1 MTRQRASAYARVMKT
16 LRELGPAKLLPR
28 EQQRIRSAADALVFS
43 SSLATDQ
50 SARAAFLDV
59 DALCEH
65 LIESGRWSVERA
77 VELAN
82 DLWACGPALDESIA
96 SAA

>member
-1 MTRQRASAYARVMKT
+1 MTGQRARAYARVMKT
-16 LRELGPAKLLPR
+16 LREVGPAKLLPA
-28 EQQRIRSAADALVFS
+28 EQERIRSAADALVLS
-43 SSLATDQ
+43 SSMATDQ

-65 LIESGRWSVERA
+65 LIESGRWSTERA

-82 DLWACGPALDESIA
+82 DLWVCGPALDDA
-96 SAA
+96 GAAAA

>member
-1 MTRQRASAYARVMKT
+1 MTRQRARAYARVMET
-16 LRELGPAKLLPR
+16 LRGLGPAKLLPA
-28 EQQRIRSAADALVFS
+28 EQERIRSAADALLFS
-43 SSLATDQ
+43 PSMATDQ

-65 LIESGRWSVERA
+65 LVESGRWSAERA

-82 DLWACGPALDESIA
+82 DLWACGPALEETTT
-96 SAA
+96 AAA

>member
-1 MTRQRASAYARVMKT
+1 MTRQRARAYARVMET
-16 LRELGPAKLLPR
+16 LRELGPAKLLPA
-28 EQQRIRSAADALVFS
+28 EQDRIRSAADALLFS
-43 SSLATDQ
+43 SSIATDE

-65 LIESGRWSVERA
+65 LTESGRWSTERA
-77 VELAN
+77 IALAN
-82 DLWACGPALDESIA
+82 VLWACGPGLDKSIA